1 MLVIICG
8 SFILRLSFTFHSI
21 ITVSIKIRFLE
32 RLTVETLKRPSIHI
46 FSSFFF
52 NRYVNR
58 FAQISEFYTYLLSSF
73 WSFNESVFNRK
84 HDNKIKKS
92 QLWKVPSFVRNNLC
106 AMVLGLRLHKKF
118 DNILHFW
125 NSLNLKQN
133 LSSLRLAFFV
143 VVSLI
148 IIHN

>member
-1 MLVIICG
+1 MTRCNHLDLPTLWIIDMLVIICG

-21 ITVSIKIRFLE
+21 FTVSIKIRFLE
-32 RLTVETLKRPSIHI
+32 RLTVETLKRPSIHM

-73 WSFNESVFNRK
+73 EVIWERFNRK

-106 AMVLGLRLHKKF
+106 AMVLGLRLH
-118 DNILHFW
+118 
-125 NSLNLKQN
+125 
-133 LSSLRLAFFV
+133 
-143 VVSLI
+143 
-148 IIHN
+148 